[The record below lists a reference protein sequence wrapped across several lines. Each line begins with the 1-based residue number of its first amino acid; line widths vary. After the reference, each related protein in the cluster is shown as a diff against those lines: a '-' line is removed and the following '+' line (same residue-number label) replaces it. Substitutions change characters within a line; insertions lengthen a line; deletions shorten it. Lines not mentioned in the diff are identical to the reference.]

1 MKPRASRWIRFAGYL
16 LLGAIP
22 FFIFAAPDKEK
33 PEKITVGGITWN
45 KFSMHYD
52 VGVLADASLAGH
64 AQRNGYVLV
73 TTLEVMNSSGAVL
86 VNLGPQRDPVQIRA
100 SSTGRGSDMVELV
113 HPLVPWDRNGG
124 SVTGSVDV
132 LAAVTMV
139 DGKGRTVAQASQLVQ
154 GIPLD

>member
-33 PEKITVGGITWN
+33 PEKITVGQIGWSPS
-45 KFSMHYD
+45 SMHFD
-52 VGVLADASLAGH
+52 VGVFADASLGGR

-73 TTLEVMNSSGAVL
+73 TTLEVMNSSGAL
-86 VNLGPQRDPVQIRA
+86 LASLGPQRDPVQIRA
-100 SSTGRGSDMVELV
+100 SSTGSGSDMVELV

-132 LAAVTMV
+132 LAAVAMV
-139 DGKGRTVAQASQLVQ
+139 DGKGRTVAQATRLTQ
-154 GIPLD
+154 GISLD